1 MCTHMAM
8 HPTNPVPV
16 LLTLRRKNGIGGD
29 LQLTAHEYVA
39 PLRIAVFWTTGSAR
53 IQGLLAG
60 GQITPN
66 VDHVL
71 ASWLTF
77 LRKPGKSSL
86 RSVLRDACGNG
97 SLAVFATGDLTR
109 RTSTHSSNSGACM
122 VCGVVEDIVRHTAPT
137 ILHLKKA
144 SRVVVVCGRH

>member
-1 MCTHMAM
+1 M
-8 HPTNPVPV
+8 
-16 LLTLRRKNGIGGD
+16 
-29 LQLTAHEYVA
+29 QLTAHEYVA

-86 RSVLRDACGNG
+86 PPVLRDACGNG

-109 RTSTHSSNSGACM
+109 
-122 VCGVVEDIVRHTAPT
+122 GVVEDIVRHTAPT
-137 ILHLKKA
+137 ILHLRKA